1 MRHGDGQ
8 VRKSPSAPSM
18 TGSSSMRSAFPM
30 QGRRPI
36 RPVIAYALLLRGRQ
50 PAAPQL
56 TLTLT

>member
-1 MRHGDGQ
+1 
-8 VRKSPSAPSM
+8 M